1 MPQEMNGQTAESLTL
16 MVWSLGLSTS
26 VPQRLAEFLVPR
38 SLRIAGV
45 SSCFRRFVEEI

>member
-1 MPQEMNGQTAESLTL
+1 MARQWKASRG
-16 MVWSLGLSTS
+16 WCGLWASPHLC
-26 VPQRLAEFLVPR
+26 PQRLAEFLVLR